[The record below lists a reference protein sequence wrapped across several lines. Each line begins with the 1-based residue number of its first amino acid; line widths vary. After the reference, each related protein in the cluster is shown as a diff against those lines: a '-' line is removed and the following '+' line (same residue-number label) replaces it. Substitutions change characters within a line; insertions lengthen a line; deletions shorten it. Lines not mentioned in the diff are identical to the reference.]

1 MTGGR
6 WECNVK
12 VDIKEIGYENMD
24 WIHQVHNL
32 VQWGTSEQVNE
43 ASSSMK
49 DQAFL
54 EYLSD
59 Y

>member
-1 MTGGR
+1 MPGGR
-6 WECNVK
+6 RECNVK
-12 VDIKEIGYENMD
+12 VDLKEIGYENMD
-24 WIHQVHNL
+24 WIHQVHNS

-43 ASSSMK
+43 ALSFIK
-49 DQAFL
+49 DENFL